1 MEADGVDSI
10 FDRSQL
16 RDATLLREDLFINGS
31 WVPGSAGDRTDVV
44 DPATGAV
51 IARMAAATEADVRQ
65 AIDTAHAAAPAWGR
79 QTAPARARIMRR
91 WFELIVE
98 NADDLAAILTAE
110 QGKPLA
116 EARGEILYG
125 ASFVEWYA
133 EECKR
138 TYGEV
143 IPTNVEGRRLLTVRQ
158 PVGVSAAITP
168 WNFPSAMILRKAGPA
183 LAAGCPMIIK
193 PAEETPLSATALAEL
208 AARAGIPAGVLSVVP
223 GPPAMV
229 GELLTAHP
237 AVRAL
242 SFTGST
248 EVGKLLM
255 AQSAR
260 TVKKVALE
268 LGGNAPLI
276 VFDDADLDTAVAGA
290 MASKFRNAGQ
300 TCVCANRIVVQAGIH
315 DAFVD
320 RLRTEVEAL
329 TVGNGFEPASEQG
342 PLISEAAVAKV
353 RRHIDDAVAGG
364 ATVSTGGNRHVL
376 GRTYFEPTLLT
387 GVRPDMLIAREE
399 TFGPV
404 APVIRFDTEDEAV
417 AIANDTPFGLAA
429 YFFTTDL
436 GRSWRVGEALEFGVV
451 GVNTGLISY
460 EGAPFGGVKESG
472 VGREGSRHGIDE
484 FTELKYLCVDGLA
497 G

>member
-1 MEADGVDSI
+1 MDST
-10 FDRSQL
+10 FDRSRL
-16 RDATLLREDLFINGS
+16 RSHLGDADLLREDLFIDGV
-31 WVPGSAGDRTDVV
+31 WTPGSAGERSDVV

-51 IARMAAATEADVRQ
+51 IARMADATGADVRR
-65 AIDTAHAAAPAWGR
+65 AIDAAEAAAPAWGAM
-79 QTAPARARIMRR
+79 TAIARARVMRR
-91 WFELIVE
+91 WYDLIVA
-98 NADDLAAILTAE
+98 NADDLATILVAE
-110 QGKPLA
+110 QGKPFA

-125 ASFVEWYA
+125 AGFVEWYA

-138 TYGEV
+138 AYGDV
-143 IPTNVEGRRLLTVRQ
+143 IPTNVAGRRLLTMRQ
-158 PVGVSAAITP
+158 PVGVTAAITP

-208 AARAGIPAGVLSVVP
+208 AARAGIPNGVLSVVS
-223 GPPAMV
+223 GRPAMI
-229 GELLTAHP
+229 GEILTSHP
-237 AVRAL
+237 SVRAL

-255 AQSAR
+255 AQSAQ

-300 TCVCANRIVVQAGIH
+300 TCVCANRVIVQSGIH
-315 DAFVD
+315 DAFVE
-320 RLRTEVEAL
+320 RFRTAIEAL
-329 TVGNGFEPASEQG
+329 TVGNGFEDGSEQG
-342 PLISEAAVAKV
+342 PLISEAAVEKV
-353 RRHIDDAVAGG
+353 RRHIGDAVAGG
-364 ATVSTGGNRHVL
+364 ATVLSGGDRHPL
-376 GRTYFEPTLLT
+376 GHTYFEPTLLT
-387 GVRPDMLIAREE
+387 GVRPDMLVAREE

-404 APVIRFDTEDEAV
+404 AAVIEFDTEDEAI
-417 AIANDTPFGLAA
+417 AIANDTPFGLAS

-436 GRSWRVGEALEFGVV
+436 GRMWRVGEALEFGVV

-472 VGREGSRHGIDE
+472 VGREGSRHGLDE
-484 FTELKYLCVDGLA
+484 FTELKYLCVDGL
-497 G
+497 GG

>member
-1 MEADGVDSI
+1 MSTLKEKFGGVDRYRHFINGQWVASSGKDFI
-10 FDRSQL
+10 EVENPATEEIIAQVPNGTAD
-16 RDATLLREDLFINGS
+16 DAERALEAARAAQPGWEALPPVERGTLLRRLAQLILENRERL
-31 WVPGSAGDRTDVV
+31 ARLVV
-44 DPATGAV
+44 
-51 IARMAAATEADVRQ
+51 
-65 AIDTAHAAAPAWGR
+65 
-79 QTAPARARIMRR
+79 
-91 WFELIVE
+91 
-98 NADDLAAILTAE
+98 AE

-125 ASFVEWYA
+125 AGFVEWYA

-138 TYGEV
+138 TYGDV
-143 IPTNVEGRRLLTVRQ
+143 IPTNVAGRRLLTVRQ
-158 PVGVSAAITP
+158 PVGVSASITP

-208 AARAGIPAGVLSVVP
+208 GARAGMPAGVLSVVA
-223 GPPAMV
+223 GAPAMI
-229 GELLTAHP
+229 GEILTSHP

-276 VFDDADLDTAVAGA
+276 VFDDADLDAAVTGA

-300 TCVCANRIVVQAGIH
+300 TCVCANRILVQSGIH
-315 DAFVD
+315 DAFVE
-320 RLRTEVEAL
+320 RLQTAVEAL
-329 TVGNGFEPASEQG
+329 TVGNGFQDGSEQG
-342 PLISEAAVAKV
+342 PLISQAAVEKV
-353 RRHIDDAVAGG
+353 ERHIGDAVGGG
-364 ATVSTGGNRHVL
+364 ATVVTGGNRHPL
-376 GRTYFEPTLLT
+376 GHTFFEPTLLT
-387 GVRPDMLIAREE
+387 GVRRDMLIAREE

-404 APVIRFDTEDEAV
+404 APVIAFDTEDEAV
-417 AIANDTPFGLAA
+417 AMANDTPFGLAA
-429 YFFTTDL
+429 YFFTSDL
-436 GRSWRVGEALEFGVV
+436 GRMWRVGEALEFGVV

-472 VGREGSRHGIDE
+472 LGREGSRHGIDE
-484 FTELKYLCVDGLA
+484 FTELKYLAIDGLA

>member
-1 MEADGVDSI
+1 MDSR
-10 FDRSQL
+10 FDRSLL
-16 RDATLLREDLFINGS
+16 RDADLLREDLFIDGA
-31 WVPGSAGDRTDVV
+31 WTPGSGGERTEVV
-44 DPATGAV
+44 DPATGVV
-51 IARMAAATEADVRQ
+51 IARMASAAAADVER
-65 AIDTAHAAAPAWGR
+65 AITTADAAAPAWGR
-79 QTAPARARIMRR
+79 LPAPARSRILRR
-91 WFELIVE
+91 WYDLIVKH
-98 NADDLAAILTAE
+98 ADDLATILTAE
-110 QGKPLA
+110 QGKPFA

-125 ASFVEWYA
+125 AGFVEWYA

-138 TYGEV
+138 TYGDV
-143 IPTNVEGRRLLTVRQ
+143 IPTNVEGRRLLTLRQ
-158 PVGVSAAITP
+158 PVGVTAAITP

-208 AARAGIPAGVLSVVP
+208 AVRAGIPRGVLSVVP
-223 GPPAMV
+223 GPPVLV
-229 GELLTAHP
+229 GEILTSHA

-276 VFDDADLDTAVAGA
+276 VFDDADLDAAVAGA

-300 TCVCANRIVVQAGIH
+300 TCVCANRLLVQSGIH
-315 DAFVD
+315 DAFVK
-320 RLRTEVEAL
+320 RLQVAIEAL
-329 TVGNGFEPASEQG
+329 TVGNGFEEGSEQG
-342 PLISEAAVAKV
+342 PLISEAAIEKV
-353 RRHIDDAVAGG
+353 QRHIGDAVEGGASVLSGGRRH
-364 ATVSTGGNRHVL
+364 SL
-376 GRTYFEPTLLT
+376 GQTFFEPTLLI
-387 GVRPDMLIAREE
+387 GVHRDMLVANEE

-404 APVIRFDTEDEAV
+404 AAVLKFETEDEAV
-417 AIANDTPFGLAA
+417 DIANDTPFGLAA

-436 GRSWRVGEALEFGVV
+436 GRMWRVGENLEFGVV